1 MAFQSHPA
9 RRHFAD
15 GARELRPAVHNQQVS
30 TSNSRARSRAGF
42 DTLTTADGTVLAV
55 VDTGPSDARA
65 TIVLQHGWTQDHT
78 SWEDVAERLAAD
90 YRVLSFDSRGH
101 GRSDAGPRGTATV
114 EQLADD
120 LAEIVH
126 GLVPEGPIVLAGH
139 SLGGP
144 VLLALAER
152 HPAIVFD
159 RATGIAM
166 VATSAANIGR
176 DILGLPLAV
185 TSVAS
190 AAVPAIS
197 RLRQF
202 SRAPRNTR
210 YPRVIEEFV
219 RLGLYGPGQGT
230 RENRSRTAR
239 QVARSHPET
248 TAALVPALLSH
259 DRLAMMPLLEKVP
272 TVILAGTKDGLTP
285 IAHSRAMAEAL
296 PQAKFVVYPRA
307 GHMLPYER
315 ADQVSAELAA
325 LAERVTVLSNSAV

>member
-1 MAFQSHPA
+1 MAFRGGTPSA
-9 RRHFAD
+9 RSR
-15 GARELRPAVHNQQVS
+15 GLVQNQRVS
-30 TSNSRARSRAGF
+30 TSNSRARNRAGF
-42 DTLTTADGTVLAV
+42 DTLTTSDGTVLAI
-55 VDTGPSDARA
+55 VDAGPPDSAA

-78 SWEDVAERLAAD
+78 SWEDVAVRLAET
-90 YRVLSFDSRGH
+90 YRVVSFDSRGH

-120 LAEIVH
+120 LAEVIDE
-126 GLVPEGPIVLAGH
+126 LVPEGPIVLAGH

-144 VLLALAER
+144 VLLALTER
-152 HPAIVFD
+152 HPELVLE
-159 RATGIAM
+159 RSTGIAM

-190 AAVPAIS
+190 AALPVLS
-197 RLRQF
+197 RLRQL

-210 YPRVIEEFV
+210 YPRLIEEFV

-230 RENRSRTAR
+230 RANRSRTAR

-248 TAALVPALLSH
+248 TAALVPALMHH
-259 DRLAMMPLLEKVP
+259 DRLAMLPLLDKVP
-272 TVILAGTKDGLTP
+272 TVILGGTKDGLTP
-285 IAHSRAMAEAL
+285 IAHSRAMAAAL
-296 PQAKFVVYPRA
+296 PQAKFVVYPQA

-315 ADQVSAELAA
+315 ADEVAAELAT
-325 LAERVTVLSNSAV
+325 LAARVSSRTNSEV

>member
-1 MAFQSHPA
+1 MTSD
-9 RRHFAD
+9 R
-15 GARELRPAVHNQQVS
+15 VHNQRVS
-30 TSNSRARSRAGF
+30 SSNGRARNRDGF
-42 DTLTTADGTVLAV
+42 DTLTTSDGTVLAV
-55 VDTGPSDARA
+55 LDDGPQDSGV

-78 SWEDVAERLAAD
+78 SWEDVAERLASR
-90 YRVLSFDSRGH
+90 YRVVSFDSRGH

-120 LAEIVH
+120 LAEVVEE
-126 GLVPEGPIVLAGH
+126 LVPEGPIVLAGH

-152 HPAIVFD
+152 HPEIVFE
-159 RATGIAM
+159 RPTGLAM

-190 AAVPAIS
+190 AAVPVIS
-197 RLRQF
+197 RLRQL

-210 YPRVIEEFV
+210 YPRVIEEVV
-219 RLGLYGPGQGT
+219 RLGLYGPGEGT
-230 RENRSRTAR
+230 RANRSRTAR

-248 TAALVPALLSH
+248 TAALVPALMQH
-259 DRLAMMPLLEKVP
+259 DRLAMMPLLERVP
-272 TVILAGTKDGLTP
+272 TVILGGTKDALTP
-285 IAHSRAMAEAL
+285 IAHSRAMAAAL
-296 PQAKFVVYPRA
+296 PQAKFVVYSQA

-315 ADQVSAELAA
+315 ADEVAGELAL
-325 LAERVTVLSNSAV
+325 LADRVVALSNSSV

>member
-1 MAFQSHPA
+1 MSWVQ
-9 RRHFAD
+9 
-15 GARELRPAVHNQQVS
+15 NQPVS
-30 TSNSRARSRAGF
+30 TPNSRARNRDGF
-42 DTLTTADGTVLAV
+42 DTLTTSDGTVLAI
-55 VDTGPSDARA
+55 VDAGAPDSPA

-78 SWEDVAERLAAD
+78 SWEDVAARLAET
-90 YRVLSFDSRGH
+90 YRVVSFDSRGH
-101 GRSDAGPRGTATV
+101 GRSDAGPRGTATL

-120 LAEIVH
+120 LAEVIDE
-126 GLVPEGPIVLAGH
+126 LVPDGPIVLAGH

-152 HPAIVFD
+152 HPEIVFE
-159 RATGIAM
+159 RPTGIAM

-176 DILGLPLAV
+176 DILGLPTAV
-185 TSVAS
+185 TAVAT

-230 RENRSRTAR
+230 RANRSRTAR

-248 TAALVPALLSH
+248 TAALVPALLNH
-259 DRLAMMPLLEKVP
+259 DRLALMPLLENVP
-272 TVILAGTKDGLTP
+272 TLILGATRDVLTP
-285 IAHSRAMAEAL
+285 LAHSRAMAEAL
-296 PQAKFVVYPRA
+296 PQAKFVVYSEA

-315 ADQVSAELAA
+315 ADEVAAELTA
-325 LAERVTVLSNSAV
+325 LTQRVMALHNTSV

>member
-1 MAFQSHPA
+1 MNNPN
-9 RRHFAD
+9 RRA
-15 GARELRPAVHNQQVS
+15 ASRE
-30 TSNSRARSRAGF
+30 GF
-42 DTLTTADGTVLAV
+42 DSLTMSDGTVLAV
-55 VDTGPSDARA
+55 VEAGPRDSKV

-78 SWEDVAERLAAD
+78 SWEDVAARLAAR
-90 YRVLSFDSRGH
+90 YRVISFDSRGH
-101 GRSDAGPRGTATV
+101 GRSDAGPRGSATL
-114 EQLADD
+114 EQFADD
-120 LAEIVH
+120 LAELIDS
-126 GLVPEGPIVLAGH
+126 LVPEGPIVLAGH

-152 HPAIVFD
+152 HPSIVFE
-159 RATGIAM
+159 RPTGIAM

-176 DILGLPLAV
+176 DVMGLPLAV
-185 TSVAS
+185 TALAS
-190 AAVPAIS
+190 AAVPTIS
-197 RLRQF
+197 KIRQL

-230 RENRSRTAR
+230 RANRSRTAR

-248 TAALVPALLSH
+248 TAALVPALLAH

-272 TVILAGTKDGLTP
+272 TLILGGTKDGLTP

-296 PQAKFVVYPRA
+296 PSAKFVVYPQA

-315 ADQVSAELAA
+315 ADQVTEELAA
-325 LAERVTVLSNSAV
+325 LAEVVASRVSA

>member
-1 MAFQSHPA
+1 MHN
-9 RRHFAD
+9 RR
-15 GARELRPAVHNQQVS
+15 VS
-30 TSNSRARSRAGF
+30 TSTSRARSRAGF

-55 VDTGPSDARA
+55 VDSGPQGSPA

-78 SWEDVAERLAAD
+78 SWEDVADRLAST
-90 YRVLSFDSRGH
+90 YRVVSFDSRGH

-120 LAEIVH
+120 LAELIAVR
-126 GLVPEGPIVLAGH
+126 VPEGPIVLAGH

-152 HPAIVFD
+152 HPEIVFE
-159 RATGIAM
+159 RSTGIAM

-185 TSVAS
+185 TSM
-190 AAVPAIS
+190 AAVAAPAIS
-197 RLRQF
+197 RLRQL

-230 RENRSRTAR
+230 RANRSRTAR

-248 TAALVPALLSH
+248 TAALVPAMLHH
-259 DRLAMMPLLEKVP
+259 DRLAMLRLLDKVP
-272 TVILAGTKDGLTP
+272 TVILGGTKDALTP
-285 IAHSRAMAEAL
+285 IAHSRAMAAAL
-296 PQAKFVVYPRA
+296 PQAKFVVYSQA

-315 ADQVSAELAA
+315 ADEVAAELAA
-325 LAERVTVLSNSAV
+325 LADRVAVLSKTVVRPRFTPEC